1 MAGRRG
7 NSEGSVYRR
16 ASDGRWVGAVTVGFG
31 PTGRPV
37 RKTVSAKKRTE
48 AVRKLT
54 ELQRQLDD
62 GLPPPDASMT
72 VAQLLERWHADV
84 IRHQVTRSTSDNYK
98 SVADHHIVPA
108 LGRKRLKDLA
118 PGDVDRL
125 MAQKLESGLS
135 ISTVR
140 RIRSVLAQALT
151 QAIRWGSVSRNVASL
166 TRGPRQSRKEGR
178 TLTPSQARGLLT
190 SLEGHRNEALYSL
203 MLSTGVRRGEALG
216 LRWDDVD
223 LDDGLLLVRRQL
235 KREAGELVLAD
246 TKTAKSRRAVNL
258 PQPMIGVLK
267 AHRARQARDRLKLG
281 EAWVDSGHVF
291 TTSIGT
297 PIDPRNLYRDF
308 KGVCHDAGL
317 GDWHPHELRHSA
329 ASLMLAQ
336 GVKLQVVSE
345 VLGHSS
351 IRMTAD
357 VYGHILAP
365 DRQAAADA
373 MAVALWSDAGV

>member
-16 ASDGRWVGAVTVGFG
+16 ASDGRWIGAVTVGFG
-31 PTGRPV
+31 ERGGPV
-37 RKTVSAKKRTE
+37 RKTVSGKTRAQ
-48 AVRKLT
+48 AVRKLS

-62 GLPPPDASMT
+62 GLPAPDATMT
-72 VAQLLERWHADV
+72 VAQLMERWYADV
-84 IRHQVTRSTSDNYK
+84 VRHQVTRSTSDNYK
-98 SVADHHIVPA
+98 SVADHHIVPF
-108 LGRKRLKDLA
+108 LGRKRLKELT

-135 ISTVR
+135 VSTVR

-151 QAIRWGSVSRNVASL
+151 QAVRWGSVSRNVASL
-166 TRGPRQSRKEGR
+166 TRGPRQTRREGR
-178 TLTPSQARGLLT
+178 TLTPGQARGLLV
-190 SLEGHRNEALYSL
+190 SLQGHRNEALYSL
-203 MLSTGVRRGEALG
+203 MLSTGLRRGEALG

-223 LDDGLLLVRRQL
+223 LEDGLLLVWRQL
-235 KREAGELVLAD
+235 KREGGELVLAD
-246 TKTAKSRRAVNL
+246 TKTAKSRRALNL
-258 PQPMIGVLK
+258 PAPMIGVLK
-267 AHRARQARDRLKLG
+267 AHRARQAQDRLKLG

-308 KGVCHDAGL
+308 KGVCKVAGL

-357 VYGHILAP
+357 VYGHVLAP

-373 MAVALWSDAGV
+373 MTVALWSGAGN